1 MKEKYHFEDF
11 CPEQY
16 RKALR
21 LARENYAFCSFT
33 RISTSKSIL
42 WRHDVDFSMEAA
54 YELALIEAE
63 ENVCATYFINPHSEY
78 FNLLQLRNSELLR
91 KIKALGHNI
100 GLHFDCHYYGKFFGD
115 GLTAAL
121 VSEKD
126 LIESLGVG
134 PVEVVSY
141 HNPTEEIL
149 DLDSEIL
156 AGMINVYSKKFF
168 KQIGYCSD
176 SNGVWRFRRLID
188 VLTAAEEDTLQVL
201 THPAFWVY
209 EGAIPPKQ
217 RIWRTI
223 ERHSDLQRVIY
234 NTCLNQYQRDNV
246 GGDEIF
252 DLLEESL
259 GSKTELLRNL
269 FLLGHGLEV
278 TYFLND
284 ELEAQL
290 RSFCVEHLGRATQV
304 GVEEIKAA
312 LISNRLDI
320 EAVFETLFHKSWISL
335 VTEDYSDLLE
345 SEAPLLESYLRKA
358 RLHDFSSPREIE
370 EAVRLFIL
378 AHKSLIEAK
387 RRAAASRHR
396 DTGEEQYSLKEI
408 PQWLMSIAPQQ
419 SPRE

>member
-1 MKEKYHFEDF
+1 MNDKYHFEDF

-16 RKALR
+16 RKALHK
-21 LARENYAFCSFT
+21 ARENYEFCSFT
-33 RISTSKSIL
+33 RMAASKSIL

-63 ENVCATYFINPHSEY
+63 ENVSATYFINPHSEY
-78 FNLLQLRNSELLR
+78 FNLLQLRNGELLR

-100 GLHFDCHYYGKFFGD
+100 GLHFDCHYYGKFFAD

-121 VSEKD
+121 VSEKE
-126 LIESLGVG
+126 LIESIGVG
-134 PVEVVSY
+134 RVEVVSY

-156 AGMINVYSKKFF
+156 GGMINVYSKKFF

-176 SNGVWRFRRLID
+176 SNGVWRFRRLMD

-246 GGDEIF
+246 GGDDVF

-278 TYFLND
+278 ACLLKD
-284 ELEAQL
+284 ELDFQL
-290 RSFCVEHLGRATQV
+290 RAFCVEHLGRATQLEV
-304 GVEEIKAA
+304 GEIKAA

-320 EAVFETLFHKSWISL
+320 ETVFEKLFHKSWISL
-335 VTEDYSDLLE
+335 VTEGDSDLAE
-345 SEAPLLESYLRKA
+345 SEGRLLESYTRKA
-358 RLHDFSSPREIE
+358 RLHDFSSSREIE
-370 EAVRLFIL
+370 NAVRLFIL
-378 AHKSLIEAK
+378 AHKSLTEAK
-387 RRAAASRHR
+387 RRAAGSPHR
-396 DTGEEQYSLKEI
+396 ETGEEQYPVKEI
-408 PQWLMSIAPQQ
+408 PQWLTSIAPQQ